1 MAIPAYIK
9 KTLRLKPE
17 VSKIF
22 EDLDKWLDY
31 CRINLIE
38 FNPADLSRSVDYKA
52 FQRTQEY
59 LERKARREAAG
70 IPEPVRVREPYKG
83 KRDDR
88 FSR

>member
-1 MAIPAYIK
+1 MAIPGYIQ
-9 KTLRLKPE
+9 KTLKRKPE
-17 VSKIF
+17 VTKIF

-31 CRINLIE
+31 CRINLVE
-38 FNPADLSRSVDYKA
+38 FNPADLYRSVEYKT

-83 KRDDR
+83 RRDDR

>member
-38 FNPADLSRSVDYKA
+38 FNPADLYRSVDYKT

>member
-22 EDLDKWLDY
+22 DDLDKWLDH

-38 FNPADLSRSVDYKA
+38 FNPADLYRSVDYKA

-59 LERKARREAAG
+59 LERKARREAEG
-70 IPEPVRVREPYKG
+70 RPEPVRVREPYKG